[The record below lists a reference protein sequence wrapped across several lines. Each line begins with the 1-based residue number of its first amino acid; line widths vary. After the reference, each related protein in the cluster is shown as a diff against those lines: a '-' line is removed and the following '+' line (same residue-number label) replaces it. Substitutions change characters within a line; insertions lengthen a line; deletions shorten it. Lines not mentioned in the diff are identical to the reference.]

1 MHVTDGPCG
10 ARGPSYPGLGG
21 PPSTCIPCGSAIGA
35 TWDPDL
41 AQRLGQIVGREAL
54 DRGCRGLLAPTV
66 NLHRSPLAGRNF
78 ECYSEDPLLSGRL
91 AAGYIRGVQSNGVFA
106 TVKHFVGNDAEHER
120 QSISSVI
127 DERSL
132 RELYLVPFEIAV
144 REAGV
149 LAVMTSYNRLNG
161 RWLTQQPELLIG
173 VLRDEWGF
181 NGLVMTDWFAVTD
194 TVSSLG
200 SGLDLE
206 MPGPSRALGPAVVA
220 AIDEG
225 VVDARDLDE
234 AVRRLLTGFD
244 AVGAL
249 DEPPPP
255 VDPRPPAA
263 ADRAV
268 LREPRRA
275 PSCCSPTTVC
285 SRSKPGPCNG
295 SQSSVRG
302 PPSPASSVVAL
313 PVVIP
318 HQVVSPLETVIDA
331 LGAGVQVTHERGCE
345 ANMSARLLGGSVLPA
360 PGGFEAEIY
369 GSPDLSGEVIGRQSL
384 EELRVFVLRGA
395 EQGFPG
401 GEWSM
406 RVSGTVVPQ
415 EDGAFELALAQAGR
429 TRVLVDGEVILDGFA
444 NPPPPGGRDFFG
456 GASKE
461 LVSEVQLKSG
471 VPIEIVAEF
480 HREERTLAG
489 FRVGFRTRDA
499 DGLIERAVAA
509 ARLADLAIVVVGT
522 NEEWETEGNDRSFF
536 GLPGRQDELVER
548 VAAVNERTVVV
559 VNAGAPVDLPWTA
572 SVGAVLQTWFGGEE
586 MAAALADVLTGR
598 TDPGGRLPTTIP
610 VRLEH
615 NPSFDNFPGERGELR
630 YGEGL
635 FMGYRGY
642 EHRQIAPRFAF
653 GHGLSYSTFEFGAP
667 TPSSATWRRGQSITV
682 SVPVTN
688 TGRRAGSEVVQGY
701 VAPRSPKIAR
711 PPKELKAFAEAA
723 TGAGPDRRGRAGA
736 RRALLRVLGSRRA
749 GLGAD
754 HPARRGR
761 RLATLGPE
769 RAADRWLG
777 GRARSLRPAD
787 RPVVTGHRRDRRAR
801 RRPGVRRGTGARERW
816 HQHHRYARSRP
827 TASS

>member
-1 MHVTDGPCG
+1 MRSRPPSVGRGSLAQAACLDKALQRAAAGAPVRDRPPWGEHMADVQALLRALTLDEKASLTAGAGMMNSAAVERVGIPAVHVTDGPCG

-91 AAGYIRGVQSNGVFA
+91 AAGYIRGVQSNRVFA

-255 VDPRPPAA
+255 VDPRPPTA

-268 LREPRRA
+268 LRDAAASAIVLLANDGVLPIEAGTVQRVAILGPRAAEP
-275 PSCCSPTTVC
+275 CII
-285 SRSKPGPCNG
+285 GGG
-295 SQSSVRG
+295 SAR
-302 PPSPASSVVAL
+302 
-313 PVVIP
+313 VIP

-369 GSPDLSGEVIGRQSL
+369 GSPDLSGEVIGRRSL

-480 HREERTLAG
+480 QREERTLAG
-489 FRVGFRTRDA
+489 FRVGFRTRRCGRA
-499 DGLIERAVAA
+499 DR
-509 ARLADLAIVVVGT
+509 
-522 NEEWETEGNDRSFF
+522 
-536 GLPGRQDELVER
+536 
-548 VAAVNERTVVV
+548 
-559 VNAGAPVDLPWTA
+559 
-572 SVGAVLQTWFGGEE
+572 
-586 MAAALADVLTGR
+586 
-598 TDPGGRLPTTIP
+598 
-610 VRLEH
+610 
-615 NPSFDNFPGERGELR
+615 
-630 YGEGL
+630 
-635 FMGYRGY
+635 
-642 EHRQIAPRFAF
+642 
-653 GHGLSYSTFEFGAP
+653 
-667 TPSSATWRRGQSITV
+667 
-682 SVPVTN
+682 
-688 TGRRAGSEVVQGY
+688 TGRRGGTAG
-701 VAPRSPKIAR
+701 
-711 PPKELKAFAEAA
+711 
-723 TGAGPDRRGRAGA
+723 
-736 RRALLRVLGSRRA
+736 
-749 GLGAD
+749 
-754 HPARRGR
+754 
-761 RLATLGPE
+761 
-769 RAADRWLG
+769 
-777 GRARSLRPAD
+777 
-787 RPVVTGHRRDRRAR
+787 
-801 RRPGVRRGTGARERW
+801 
-816 HQHHRYARSRP
+816 
-827 TASS
+827 